1 MNLMT
6 VKENLHRLV
15 DELPETELKAAQRF
29 LEYLRDMSSDEE
41 ISVNERAESESAW
54 QAYLSGADSGESLEQ
69 VRRESPPR

>member
-15 DELPETELKAAQRF
+15 DELPETELKAAHRF

-41 ISVNERAESESAW
+41 ISAGEQAESESAW
-54 QAYLSGADSGESLEQ
+54 QAYLSGADPGESLEQ
-69 VRRESPPR
+69 VRRKLLGE